1 LDVEETNDDKDAEIS
16 ALGSDETVDA
26 DRILQVIT
34 PDGVFEMEI
43 AEDETPQQAVE
54 RALLSIQINHPD
66 AKIDFIDDDSI
77 N

>member
-1 LDVEETNDDKDAEIS
+1 M
-16 ALGSDETVDA
+16 DA

-66 AKIDFIDDDSI
+66 AKIDFIDDDPI